1 MTREEAIGKAIT
13 IVSYFEAH
21 FAKTKEARED
31 AANIIEALEQEPI
44 DCANAEHDADGCLGY
59 STDRGGYSY
68 CQTCLKC
75 PKASINNWDKAQEPC
90 EVEATKL
97 QQAYNKG
104 FEDCRQAAI
113 NLIESIETERLKG
126 NVELIY
132 APAIK
137 GLRALP
143 PVTPQP
149 KVGQWI
155 YGEDFETGHDG

>member
-104 FEDCRQAAI
+104 FEDCRQAVLNTLSELNAI
-113 NLIESIETERLKG
+113 SFYEAQEDSKECYYEIRQVIEKLQEIEK
-126 NVELIY
+126 
-132 APAIK
+132 
-137 GLRALP
+137 
-143 PVTPQP
+143 
-149 KVGQWI
+149 
-155 YGEDFETGHDG
+155 